1 MKKLLLILLLAGAT
15 AYASQA
21 QIIQGKAMTVEKA
34 AVRSLDPGY
43 RGFAEPGIV
52 LDLEGINVRLD
63 LDITTTHGWLFRS
76 GIFLGGGTGIGSGIS
91 REVFAIPL
99 YANFRY
105 YLPSRSSLRFYAD
118 ARLGYNISVNEYTCE
133 TVETTDHYKFSGLYA
148 SVGIGME
155 IGRFSL
161 SANYM
166 PRRYKSYYEDTYYYF
181 DPETNRDYNW
191 TVRHDI
197 KNWDSSLVFRIG
209 YRF

>member
-21 QIIQGKAMTVEKA
+21 QIIQGKAMTMTVEKA

-52 LDLEGINVRLD
+52 LDLKGIDVRLD
-63 LDITTTHGWLFRS
+63 LDITTTHGWQFRS

-91 REVFAIPL
+91 REAFAIPL

-118 ARLGYNISVNEYTCE
+118 ARLGCNISVNEYTWME
-133 TVETTDHYKFSGLYA
+133 YIHYKFSGLYA

-161 SANYM
+161 SASYM